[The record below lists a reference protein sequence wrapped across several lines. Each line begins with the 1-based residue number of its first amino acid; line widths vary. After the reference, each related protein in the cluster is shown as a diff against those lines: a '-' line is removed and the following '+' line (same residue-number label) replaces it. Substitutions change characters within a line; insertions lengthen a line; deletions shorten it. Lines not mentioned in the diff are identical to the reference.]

1 MNWELLTEYV
11 IELKKENE
19 GLRRENEQL
28 QNKLDA
34 MTNRALIAEPGLQC
48 KNRRETNDKVRI
60 ISR

>member
-34 MTNRALIAEPGLQC
+34 MTNRALIAELGLQC
-48 KNRRETNDKVRI
+48 KQSREGRQKCLN
-60 ISR
+60 